1 MAILWLHPPGC
12 CRHTTTLPN
21 TSRRAFTT
29 CCLLL
34 ADTNSC
40 SFGRRAVRQQGRG
53 SIEQNTIK
61 QSDQQSD
68 KSPTATL
75 SLTTGTNQNGFD
87 GNHIISSP
95 AHANMCKKMFWHGM
109 YFLTGKNSS
118 WSNERFFF
126 PIAAL
131 SIFQALQA
139 CRRNCVTNNL
149 RWQIT
154 LQVFSFLHFHNLHF
168 HQPRIQM
175 SATQDSSLLAP
186 RLAVIKFNKTFIRRR
201 PEKSGRKHV
210 IKRLVFNFL
219 QLVSSIE
226 FVLPTLRLQ
235 DTSYDVSRHKSFC
248 RRSCNACSQSLTGVT
263 ES

>member
-1 MAILWLHPPGC
+1 MAILWLHPAWLLLLQTYHHSSEYFPP
-12 CRHTTTLPN
+12 R
-21 TSRRAFTT
+21 FYY
-29 CCLLL
+29 LLL

-131 SIFQALQA
+131 CIFQALQA
-139 CRRNCVTNNL
+139 CRRNRT
-149 RWQIT
+149 
-154 LQVFSFLHFHNLHF
+154 
-168 HQPRIQM
+168 
-175 SATQDSSLLAP
+175 
-186 RLAVIKFNKTFIRRR
+186 
-201 PEKSGRKHV
+201 
-210 IKRLVFNFL
+210 
-219 QLVSSIE
+219 
-226 FVLPTLRLQ
+226 
-235 DTSYDVSRHKSFC
+235 
-248 RRSCNACSQSLTGVT
+248 
-263 ES
+263 